1 MYAEWSG
8 KHIVSYNKQEKSV
21 FFFFFFGKDWQ
32 VVSEHVFF
40 FFLSFF
46 SFFFFMF
53 FFLPESV
60 DYLHF
65 LVSLGYAWSSDQILP
80 LGMWQDQ

>member
-1 MYAEWSG
+1 MLNGLGSTLFHTISSKNQY
-8 KHIVSYNKQEKSV
+8 
-21 FFFFFFGKDWQ
+21 
-32 VVSEHVFF
+32 FF
-40 FFLSFF
+40 FFLAKTGKLFQS
-46 SFFFFMF
+46 MF

-65 LVSLGYAWSSDQILP
+65 LVSLGYVWSSDQILP